1 MARKEDDEIH
11 GGQDDDPGVTSPA
24 EFAPAPE
31 HNSSANVAPG
41 GVPARRERSV
51 GGRREGFI
59 SRAGTF
65 LHDVRSELRR
75 VNWPS
80 AKDVQKTTVITI
92 IAVIFF
98 ALYLWGVD
106 HVLTLLVV
114 GLERLVGYVFG

>member
-1 MARKEDDEIH
+1 MARKEDDEIY
-11 GGQDDDPGVTSPA
+11 GGRDDDPVVAPPA
-24 EFAPAPE
+24 EFTPAPE
-31 HNSSANVAPG
+31 RNSAAEVAQG
-41 GVPARRERSV
+41 GIPVQRERSAS
-51 GGRREGFI
+51 GRRESFI
-59 SRAGTF
+59 ARAGTF

-80 AKDVQKTTVITI
+80 AKDVQKTTMITI
-92 IAVIFF
+92 VAVIFF